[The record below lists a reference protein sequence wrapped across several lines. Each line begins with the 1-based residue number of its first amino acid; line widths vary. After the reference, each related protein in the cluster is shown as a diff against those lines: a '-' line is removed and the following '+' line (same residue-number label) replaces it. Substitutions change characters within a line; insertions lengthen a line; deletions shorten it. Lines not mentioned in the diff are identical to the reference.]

1 MRIPSVSPFSSSLS
15 IMREPIHTPEAPQAI
30 GTYSQAIATG
40 ATIYLSG
47 QIGLDPATGSLVTGF
62 ENQAH
67 QVFRNLAAVAAGAGA
82 GLSNAVRATV
92 FIVDFADFPKLN
104 AIMAEYFSEPYPA
117 RSTVQVAAL
126 PRGALVEV
134 DLILVR
140 D

>member
-1 MRIPSVSPFSSSLS
+1 
-15 IMREPIHTPEAPQAI
+15 MREPIHTPDAPQAI
-30 GTYSQAIATG
+30 GTYSQAIAAG
-40 ATIYLSG
+40 STIYLSG

-67 QVFRNLAAVAAGAGA
+67 QVFRNLAAVAAGAGS
-82 GLSNAVRATV
+82 GLSNTARATV

>member
-1 MRIPSVSPFSSSLS
+1 
-15 IMREPIHTPEAPQAI
+15 MREPIHTPDAPQAI
-30 GTYSQAIATG
+30 GTYSQAIAAG
-40 ATIYLSG
+40 STIYLSG
-47 QIGLDPATGSLVTGF
+47 QIGLDATTGALVTGF

-82 GLSNAVRATV
+82 GLSNTVRATV